1 MAAAA
6 FERRVLRR
14 AAEHHYLRVRLE
26 LPDGGAR
33 PNAAQF
39 KQLVVT
45 ALKELHGEVGAALP
59 VDVLTYEE
67 KTLSAILRVISSG
80 FVKLWSALTLLGF
93 YQNRRC
99 AFRVL
104 QAWNFWRGFPTK
116 RLDKANVY
124 QLTAWTSRISELTHK
139 SDTNPLHL
147 NEEFAKKSRF
157 GRTVVHGVLIN
168 GLISAVLGT
177 KMPGQGCIFL
187 SQEIRFP
194 APLYVGEKV
203 TAAAEVKRLK
213 GSVAHISVSCQ
224 VRESGKTVMEGM
236 VKVMVPE

>member
-1 MAAAA
+1 MEQKFLEMLQPFRRGISGRMFRQRALTKLTFINSLLGHPALQSLHIKVGDKAELTKA
-6 FERRVLRR
+6 FTQN
-14 AAEHHYLRVRLE
+14 
-26 LPDGGAR
+26 D
-33 PNAAQF
+33 
-39 KQLVVT
+39 VVT
-45 ALKELHGEVGAALP
+45 FSY
-59 VDVLTYEE
+59 LT
-67 KTLSAILRVISSG
+67 G
-80 FVKLWSALTLLGF
+80 
-93 YQNRRC
+93 
-99 AFRVL
+99 
-104 QAWNFWRGFPTK
+104 
-116 RLDKANVY
+116 
-124 QLTAWTSRISELTHK
+124 
-139 SDTNPLHL
+139 DTNPLHL

-194 APLYVGEKV
+194 APLYVGEEV

-236 VKVMVPE
+236 VKVMVPDS